1 VPSSPELARVDA
13 PDALDAADRLMP
25 IWHALLAATLGFPT
39 AVALTTGG
47 LSPRDRLTVLALVAC
62 FALGHWLVVARH
74 PQWWQS
80 QLAPLAAYWVVAC
93 VVVSL
98 LVRFEESYVVLLY
111 GAVPLMF
118 ITLGWWAVLPIVGLT
133 CLVGLALGSWGEGPA
148 SLGNLLFTVALSVVI
163 GGFVDAIA
171 RQSEQRRDALA
182 ALAATRA
189 ELAENARHAG
199 VLEER
204 ERLSREL
211 HDTLAQSFTSVVT
224 HLEAAEQALE
234 ERPAEARRHLDTAR
248 RTARDGLGD
257 VRRSVRALRPDLL
270 EDAGLQAALDRLVR
284 RWSDDT
290 GVSAELR
297 TAGRSF
303 ALRPEAET
311 ALLRTAQEALTNVAR
326 HAQASRVVVSL
337 SYLDDVVTLDVDDDG
352 VGFDGMPRPR
362 VDGGYGLVGIGER
375 IAAVGGELSIEA
387 AAGQGTTI
395 AVSVPA

>member
-1 VPSSPELARVDA
+1 VRPSPELERVDA
-13 PDALDAADRLMP
+13 PDVADRLMP
-25 IWHALLAATLGFPT
+25 VWHLLLAATLALPT
-39 AVALTTGG
+39 TIALVAGELT
-47 LSPRDRLTVLALVAC
+47 SRDRLLMVGLVGCLAV
-62 FALGHWLVVARH
+62 GHWAVPARH
-74 PQWWQS
+74 PQWWQRR
-80 QLAPLAAYWVVAC
+80 LLPLAAYWVVAC
-93 VVVSL
+93 GLVVL
-98 LVRFEESYVVLLY
+98 LVRLEDSFTVLLY
-111 GAVPLMF
+111 GVVPLMF
-118 ITLGWWAVLPIVGLT
+118 ITLGWWAVLPILGLT
-133 CLVGLALGSWGEGPA
+133 GAVGLALDSWRAGP
-148 SLGNLLFTVALSVVI
+148 STVGNLLATTALAVVI
-163 GGFVDAIA
+163 GGFVDAVA

-182 ALAATRA
+182 TLAATRA

-211 HDTLAQSFTSVVT
+211 HDMLAQSFTSVVT

-257 VRRSVRALRPDLL
+257 VRRSVQALRPDLL
-270 EDAGLQAALDRLVR
+270 QDAGLQAALDGVVR
-284 RWSDDT
+284 RWSQDT
-290 GVSAELR
+290 GVPAELR
-297 TAGRSF
+297 TTGRSC
-303 ALRPEAET
+303 ALRPDVET
-311 ALLRTAQEALTNVAR
+311 ALLRTAQEALANVAR

-362 VDGGYGLVGIGER
+362 PDGGFGLVGIGER

-387 AAGQGTTI
+387 ASGQGTTL